1 MPRVRCY
8 PRRTV
13 RLIEIRQLD
22 GPNLYRLE
30 PAMKLE
36 VAIGRR
42 RTWYGRREPERHA
55 LVHLAATVP
64 RSAQPARIAVLGDW
78 VRLLRREAPDGATGP
93 VTIHRSSDPGHWI
106 VVWPWA
112 AYADRQTAIAEGALA
127 LAQRDVP
134 PAAVSNLM
142 PRRAR
147 YVNRIRARVAAAEG
161 AGPSWIRDA
170 DRRLPVVSITGTNGK
185 TTTTRLIAHI
195 LRTAGKR
202 VGATTSDGIVVG
214 ERIVEPGDWTGP
226 GGAGTILGRDDID
239 IAVLETARGGILL
252 RGVGYES
259 NEASVITNVSSDH
272 MDLQGIHTLPEL
284 AEVKGVIARM
294 TKPKGW
300 VVLNADDS
308 YVAGIARTVRGK
320 VAYFSPAGGL
330 SARVRRHLRA
340 GGRAYLV
347 RDGRL
352 GEAEGERWRPIAK
365 LSDIPIVLGGI
376 ARHNVANALAA
387 SGGARGMGASIAEVR
402 RGLQTFRPTTDAS
415 PGRLNVFVDDRR
427 IVVVDF
433 AHNEAGVRVLMDV
446 AEAIATT
453 EGAGNGPGKA
463 GRARLTAIVGLAGD
477 RPDDTLRGVGRIVA
491 GTVDRFVLKEM
502 LHYLRGR
509 TRESVI
515 GEITS
520 GAREGGWKGELPL
533 HLTEVEALTAELD
546 RTDGAGR
553 ATPRDVIVLLC
564 HEMRNEVFALIAA
577 RPLRPVN
584 DVAAL
589 ARLVAG

>member
-127 LAQRDVP
+127 LAERDVP

-226 GGAGTILGRDDID
+226 GGAGAILGRDDID

-308 YVAGIARTVRGK
+308 HVAGIARTVRGK
-320 VAYFSPAGGL
+320 VAYFSPEGGR

>member
-1 MPRVRCY
+1 
-8 PRRTV
+8 V

-55 LVHLAATVP
+55 LVRLAAAVP
-64 RSAQPARIAVLGDW
+64 RSAQPARIAVLADW
-78 VRLLRREAPDGATGP
+78 VRRLRREVPDGEGGQ
-93 VTIHRSSDPGHWI
+93 VTVHRSSDPGHWL
-106 VVWPWA
+106 VVWPWTA
-112 AYADRQTAIAEGALA
+112 GADRQNAIAEGALA
-127 LAQRDVP
+127 LAARDVSP
-134 PAAVSNLM
+134 RVTANHA

-147 YVNRIRARVAAAEG
+147 FIRDLAARVAASEG
-161 AGPSWIRDA
+161 PGPSWIRDA

-195 LRTAGKR
+195 LRTAGRR

-226 GGAGTILGRDDID
+226 GGAGAILGRDDID

-259 NEASVITNVSSDH
+259 NEASVVTNISSDH

-294 TKPKGW
+294 TKPSGW
-300 VVLNADDS
+300 VTLNADDPH
-308 YVAGIARTVRGK
+308 VAGIARTVRGK
-320 VAYFSPAGGL
+320 VAFFSLEGDR
-330 SARVRRHLRA
+330 SARVRRHLRG

-365 LSDIPIVLGGI
+365 LRDIPIVLDGI

-387 SGGARGMGASIAEVR
+387 SGGARGMGASIADVR
-402 RGLQTFRPTTDAS
+402 RGLTAFRPTTDAS
-415 PGRLNVFVDDRR
+415 PGRLNLFVDDRR
-427 IVVVDF
+427 IVVIDF
-433 AHNEAGVRVLMDV
+433 AHNEAGVRVLLEV
-446 AEAIATT
+446 ADAIARN
-453 EGAGNGPGKA
+453 EGAGAGPGRD
-463 GRARLTAIVGLAGD
+463 GRALLTCIVGLAGD

-533 HLTEVEALTAELD
+533 HLTEVEALSAELD
-546 RTDGAGR
+546 RTGGAGR

-564 HEMRNEVFALIAA
+564 HQMRDDVFALIAE
-577 RPLRPVN
+577 RKVRPVN
-584 DVAAL
+584 DLAEL
-589 ARLVAG
+589 ARLVTSG

>member
-1 MPRVRCY
+1 
-8 PRRTV
+8 V

-55 LVHLAATVP
+55 LVRLAATVP
-64 RSAQPARIAVLGDW
+64 PSAQPARIAVLADW
-78 VRLLRREAPDGATGP
+78 VRRLRRESPEGISGP
-93 VTIHRSSDPGHWI
+93 ITVHRSSDPGHWI
-106 VVWPWA
+106 VVWAWA
-112 AYADRQTAIAEGALA
+112 EHADRQHAIAQGALA
-127 LAQRDVP
+127 LAERDVTP
-134 PAAVSNLM
+134 RVRADHA

-147 YVNRIRARVAAAEG
+147 FVRDVAARVAAAEG
-161 AGPSWIRDA
+161 PGPSWIRDA

-214 ERIVEPGDWTGP
+214 EQIVEPGDWTGP
-226 GGAGTILGRDDID
+226 GGAGAILGRDDID
-239 IAVLETARGGILL
+239 VAVLETARGGILL

-294 TKPKGW
+294 TKPSGW
-300 VVLNADDS
+300 ITLNGDDPH
-308 YVAGIARTVRGK
+308 VAGIARTVRGR
-320 VAYFSPAGGL
+320 VAFFSLAGDR
-330 SARVRRHLRA
+330 SARIRRHLRG

-365 LSDIPIVLGGI
+365 LSDVPVVLGGI

-387 SGGARGMGASIAEVR
+387 AGGARGLGASIADVR
-402 RGLQTFRPTTDAS
+402 RGLTSFRPTADAS
-415 PGRLNVFVDDRR
+415 PGRLNVFTDDRR
-427 IVVVDF
+427 IVVIDF
-433 AHNEAGVRVLMDV
+433 AHNEAGVSVLMDV
-446 AEAIATT
+446 AEAIART
-453 EGAGNGPGKA
+453 EGDGTGPGRD
-463 GRARLTAIVGLAGD
+463 GRANLTTIVGLAGD

-491 GTVDRFVLKEM
+491 GRVDRFVLKEM

-509 TRESVI
+509 TRESVL
-515 GEITS
+515 GEITA

-533 HLTEVEALTAELD
+533 HLTEVEALAAELD

-553 ATPRDVIVLLC
+553 ATPREVIVLLC
-564 HEMRNEVFALIAA
+564 HEMRNDVFALVAA
-577 RPLRPVN
+577 RKLRPVN
-584 DVAAL
+584 DL
-589 ARLVAG
+589 AELAKLVSR